1 MPSTHHHHG
10 DPARQCDG
18 LCEVEWL
25 TSWDTITS
33 QRLSLPGGSV
43 TVPMGESVGRNDERR
58 AGAWYVGVKA
68 LPGETAEYALSFDLA
83 APPALYVRPY
93 CSHLSRFCASE
104 TKHHM
109 PQSDPITTA
118 ADPRGSLLGATSA
131 APPRRSSRRGGH
143 LGAALAALAAL
154 AVSTRVLGVGGQ
166 HGGIV

>member
-1 MPSTHHHHG
+1 
-10 DPARQCDG
+10 
-18 LCEVEWL
+18 
-25 TSWDTITS
+25 
-33 QRLSLPGGSV
+33 
-43 TVPMGESVGRNDERR
+43 MGESVGRNDERR

-131 APPRRSSRRGGH
+131 APPRRSSRRGGTS
-143 LGAALAALAAL
+143 APPWPP
-154 AVSTRVLGVGGQ
+154 SP
-166 HGGIV
+166 